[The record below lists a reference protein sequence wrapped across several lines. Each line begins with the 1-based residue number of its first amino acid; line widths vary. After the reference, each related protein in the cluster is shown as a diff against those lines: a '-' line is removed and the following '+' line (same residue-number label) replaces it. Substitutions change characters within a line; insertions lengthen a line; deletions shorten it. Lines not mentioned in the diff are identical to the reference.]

1 MTFSQR
7 RRAVA
12 ALKAVLAAL
21 MAAGGPGTGQPGADL
36 RRLCGALS
44 AGAADAIQA
53 DAFGSPLRAC
63 FEAAVA
69 AGSTF
74 DGMDRVRAVAQSV
87 TDDDLPVQWI
97 AQSAARCAL
106 AMMVRILAVT
116 TFTSRQ
122 DIDVALARIN
132 AAFAPAEDFAAGQFD
147 NTVWRALTGA
157 HAAVVRDLTARARP
171 LPRIVPYAFETRM
184 PLLTLA
190 TRLFG
195 DAGRADELLAEN
207 RDAVH
212 PLFMPAAGRALS
224 A

>member
-7 RRAVA
+7 RRAIA
-12 ALKAVLAAL
+12 ALKAVVTAL
-21 MAAGGPGTGQPGADL
+21 QAAGGPGTGQASADL

-44 AGAADAIQA
+44 AEAGDAIQA
-53 DAFGSPLRAC
+53 GEFGTPLRAC
-63 FEAAVA
+63 FEAAVT
-69 AGSTF
+69 AGATL
-74 DGMDRVRAVAQSV
+74 DGMDRVRTVAQAVS
-87 TDDDLPVQWI
+87 DDDLSVQWI
-97 AQSAARCAL
+97 AQTAARLAL
-106 AMMVRILAVT
+106 AMTVRILATT

-122 DIDVALARIN
+122 DIEAAQVRVN
-132 AAFAPAEDFAAGQFD
+132 AAFASAEDFAAGQFD
-147 NTVWRALTGA
+147 NEVWRALTSA

-171 LPRIVPYAFETRM
+171 LPRIVPYAFGTRM

-190 TRLFG
+190 NRLFG

-207 RDAVH
+207 RDTVH